1 MRVAIYAFDGISMF
15 HLAAPQLVFSEV
27 NRLPG
32 QSEWAVTI
40 WAPRKRTVTTAEG
53 YRIGGLAGPDA
64 ARSADMVIVP
74 SWPED
79 LPLIDAQLQ
88 QILTHAHR
96 RGAIIVG
103 LCLGAVAVA
112 DSGLLSGRDAVTHWE
127 AMPAM
132 RNRHADVSWDAQVLY
147 IDHGDVLTSA
157 GTASAIDACLHLV
170 RLRLG
175 ASGANRVARRLVVAP
190 HRDGGQAQYV
200 ERPSPM
206 VPETAAIG
214 ETIDWI
220 LAHLDS
226 EHTVDTMA
234 DKAKM
239 SRRSF
244 VRHFRAATGSTPARW
259 LQQQRLDQA
268 RLLLETTDLDID
280 RVASACGFCSVVT
293 FRQNFSGAFATSP
306 SSYRRQF
313 RQGCGRRAQGIN
325 GL

>member
-15 HLAAPQLVFSEV
+15 HLAVPQQVFGEA
-27 NRLPG
+27 NRLSG
-32 QSEWAVTI
+32 QPEWTI
-40 WAPRKRTVTTAEG
+40 TVWAPKKRTLRTAEG
-53 YRIGGLAGPDA
+53 YRIGGLAGPDTA
-64 ARSADMVIVP
+64 DSADMVVVP

-79 LPLIDAQLQ
+79 LPRTDEQLQ
-88 QILTHAHR
+88 QILRHAHR
-96 RGAIIVG
+96 RGAVIVG

-112 DSGLLSGRDAVTHWE
+112 DSGLLSGRTAVTHWE

-132 RNRHADVSWDAQVLY
+132 RDRHTDVSWDAQVLY

-170 RLRLG
+170 RLHLG
-175 ASGANRVARRLVVAP
+175 ASIANRVARRLVIAP

-200 ERPSPM
+200 ERPSPV
-206 VPETAAIG
+206 VPETAVIG
-214 ETIDWI
+214 QTIDWV
-220 LAHLDS
+220 LGHLDC

-234 DKAKM
+234 DRAKM

-259 LQQQRLDQA
+259 VQQQRLDQA
-268 RLLLETTDLDID
+268 RLLLETSDLDID
-280 RVASACGFCSVVT
+280 RVAGACGFGSVVT
-293 FRQNFSGAFATSP
+293 FRQNFSAAFATSP

-313 RQGCGRRAQGIN
+313 RDRRP
-325 GL
+325 